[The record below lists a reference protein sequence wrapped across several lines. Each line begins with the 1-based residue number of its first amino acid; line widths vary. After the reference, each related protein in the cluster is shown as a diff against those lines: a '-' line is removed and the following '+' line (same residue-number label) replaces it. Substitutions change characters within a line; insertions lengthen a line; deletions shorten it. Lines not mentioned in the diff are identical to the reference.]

1 MPLRHRS
8 SGRLKVDCRGLA
20 TTVGFQLVR
29 NALFLVERAHA
40 SALYCRDVHEGIIA
54 AVSTGLA
61 DLHVN
66 ILNVSQTLMEGY
78 FTMIMQGEFDE
89 SKQTIEDIQAAME
102 PIGQAAQVEIRI
114 QSEAIFEAMHTL

>member
-1 MPLRHRS
+1 M
-8 SGRLKVDCRGLA
+8 KVILTVTGL
-20 TTVGFQLVR
+20 
-29 NALFLVERAHA
+29 
-40 SALYCRDVHEGIIA
+40 DHEGIIA

-89 SKQTIEDIQAAME
+89 SKQNIEDIQAAME
-102 PIGQAAQVEIRI
+102 PIGQAAKVEIRI
-114 QSEAIFEAMHTL
+114 QSESIFEAMHTL